1 MENIIWALS
10 LWALVFVLIPLER
23 LKQLWP
29 VAVIAYIWMYIM
41 NFTFVYLGYY
51 KFTKQIVEL
60 FGVSLLIPLGGAAGG
75 ILLMNWFPRNPLYK
89 ISVVLLFSGFMGIA
103 SYIYQELH
111 AFQMSLGFNHLL
123 HFFVN
128 VAGVSVLAWLSL
140 GILGE
145 DTIYE
150 GNKTRFLKDGRL
162 LRG

>member
-1 MENIIWALS
+1 
-10 LWALVFVLIPLER
+10 
-23 LKQLWP
+23 
-29 VAVIAYIWMYIM
+29 
-41 NFTFVYLGYY
+41 
-51 KFTKQIVEL
+51 
-60 FGVSLLIPLGGAAGG
+60 
-75 ILLMNWFPRNPLYK
+75 MNWFPRNPLYK